1 MKLMKWKKTAPQNKS
16 FLQVLSTL
24 MRIQFI
30 LSIAVLVLFV
40 LLTYRN
46 TQERQRTELSNY
58 TAIYASQIKNRMDR
72 AVDILAEL
80 VYDNGYLDQ
89 LRSSDEAT
97 RQYAGVLLHNE
108 MLSLMRTNE
117 GADMVVV
124 AEASQDQVIGVK
136 TSGVT
141 LDEELEIKDF
151 AMQCAVNGGRS
162 YNWQVFRGEEKTYFY
177 RALIQESRAVLVVLS
192 TETLLSAFPTAEIA
206 DTCFLLTDGAGNI
219 LDARGSTAVTVSC
232 LDALPRA
239 GMQLQH
245 RLGEEDFYLYGRQ
258 EKLDFSNQGSHVIL
272 LFIIILGLL
281 AFDLYY
287 GRRTRQELLVPMEKM
302 TRDIQRIQEGQL
314 ELRISTESDSVEFRT
329 LVDAFNRLVDEIIH
343 LKIESY
349 EKQLALL
356 DTEQKYTRL
365 QIKPHFFLNAMSTI
379 VGLNRA
385 GKSEAI
391 ETYINALSKNIRY
404 MFSSGLHTV
413 PLQEEIRHVEN
424 YFEMQELKYPD
435 GVLYFVD
442 VAEDVADWPIPQMLI
457 HTLVENEY
465 KYAVTAGHQT
475 MVLIK
480 VEKVRWQKEEMLCI
494 QVEDD
499 GKGYPQE
506 VLDAINKGMQTT
518 RRDGTRVGLASIRRL
533 LELMYDRENLFVLSN
548 VEPHGAMSRAY
559 IPARPLHETSR
570 NGVRETDL

>member
-1 MKLMKWKKTAPQNKS
+1 MKRKENVPQNKS
-16 FLQVLSTL
+16 FLQILSNM
-24 MRIQFI
+24 MRIQFV

-46 TQERQRTELSNY
+46 TQERQCTELGNY
-58 TAIYASQIKNRMDR
+58 TAIYASQISNRMDR

-80 VYDNGYLDQ
+80 VYDNGNLNQ
-89 LRSSDEAT
+89 LRSDDEST
-97 RQYAGVLLHNE
+97 RQYAAVLLHNE

-124 AEASQDQVIGVK
+124 AEAAQDQIIGVK
-136 TSGVT
+136 TTGVT

-151 AMQCAVNGGRS
+151 AMQCAINGGRS
-162 YNWQVFRGEEKTYFY
+162 SNWQVFRGKEKIYFY
-177 RALIQESRAVLVVLS
+177 RALIQESRAVLVVIS
-192 TETLLSAFPTAEIA
+192 NETLLSAFPADEIA
-206 DTCFLLTDGAGNI
+206 ETCFLLADGEGTVLAAQGN
-219 LDARGSTAVTVSC
+219 AVPEVAC
-232 LDALPRA
+232 VEELPPA
-239 GMQLQH
+239 GMQVSH

-258 EKLDFSNQGSHVIL
+258 ETLDFSNQSGHVVL
-272 LFIIILGLL
+272 LFVIILGLL

-302 TRDIQRIQEGQL
+302 TRDIRRIQQGQL
-314 ELRISTESDSVEFRT
+314 ELSISTESDSIEFCT
-329 LVDAFNRLVDEIIH
+329 LVEAFNRLVDEIIH

-404 MFSSGLHTV
+404 MFASGLHTV

-435 GVLYFVD
+435 SVLYFVD
-442 VAEDVADWPIPQMLI
+442 VAEDVTDWPIPQMLI

-465 KYAVTAGHQT
+465 KYAVTAGRQT

-480 VEKVRWQKEEMLCI
+480 VEKVQWQQEEMLCI

-506 VLDAINKGMQTT
+506 VMDTINNGAEAT
-518 RRDGTRVGLASIRRL
+518 RQDGTRVGLASIRRL
-533 LELMYDRENLFVLSN
+533 LELMYDREHLFVLSN

-559 IPARPLHETSR
+559 IPARPLHETRRGS
-570 NGVRETDL
+570 VREADL

>member
-1 MKLMKWKKTAPQNKS
+1 MKRKENVQQNKS
-16 FLQVLSTL
+16 FLQILSNM
-24 MRIQFI
+24 MRIQFV

-46 TQERQRTELSNY
+46 TQERQRTELGNY
-58 TAIYASQIKNRMDR
+58 TAIYASQIGNRMDR

-80 VYDNGYLDQ
+80 VYDNGNLNQ
-89 LRSSDEAT
+89 LRSDDEST
-97 RQYAGVLLHNE
+97 RQYAAVLLHNE

-124 AEASQDQVIGVK
+124 AEAAQDQIIGVK
-136 TSGVT
+136 TTGVT

-151 AMQCAVNGGRS
+151 AMQCAINGGRS
-162 YNWQVFRGEEKTYFY
+162 SNWQVFRGEEKIYFY

-192 TETLLSAFPTAEIA
+192 TETLLSAFPTDEIA
-206 DTCFLLTDGAGNI
+206 ETCFLLADGEGTI
-219 LDARGSTAVTVSC
+219 LAAQGSAVPEAAC
-232 LDALPRA
+232 LEELPPA
-239 GMQLQH
+239 GMQVSH
-245 RLGEEDFYLYGRQ
+245 RLSEEDFYLYGRQ
-258 EKLDFSNQGSHVIL
+258 ETLDFSNQSGHVVL
-272 LFIIILGLL
+272 LFVIILGLL

-302 TRDIQRIQEGQL
+302 TRDIRRIQQGQL
-314 ELRISTESDSVEFRT
+314 ELRISTESDSIEFRT

-404 MFSSGLHTV
+404 MFASGLHTV

-442 VAEDVADWPIPQMLI
+442 VAEDVTDWPIPQMLI

-480 VEKVRWQKEEMLCI
+480 VEKVQWQQEEMLCI

-506 VLDAINKGMQTT
+506 VMDTINNGAEAT
-518 RRDGTRVGLASIRRL
+518 RQDGTRVGLASIRRL
-533 LELMYDRENLFVLSN
+533 LELMYDREHLFVLSN

-559 IPARPLHETSR
+559 IPARPLHETRRGS
-570 NGVRETDL
+570 VREADL

>member
-1 MKLMKWKKTAPQNKS
+1 MKRKENVQQNKS
-16 FLQVLSTL
+16 FLQILSNM
-24 MRIQFI
+24 MRIQFV

-46 TQERQRTELSNY
+46 TQERQRTELGNY
-58 TAIYASQIKNRMDR
+58 TAIYASQIGNRMDR

-80 VYDNGYLDQ
+80 VYDNGNLNQ
-89 LRSSDEAT
+89 LRSDDEST
-97 RQYAGVLLHNE
+97 RQYAAVLLHNE

-124 AEASQDQVIGVK
+124 AEAAQDQIIGVK
-136 TSGVT
+136 TTGVT

-151 AMQCAVNGGRS
+151 AMQCAINGGRS
-162 YNWQVFRGEEKTYFY
+162 SNWQVFRGEEKIYFY

-192 TETLLSAFPTAEIA
+192 TETLLSAFPTDEIA
-206 DTCFLLTDGAGNI
+206 ETCFLLADGEGTI
-219 LDARGSTAVTVSC
+219 LAAQGSAVPEAAC
-232 LDALPRA
+232 LEELPPA
-239 GMQLQH
+239 GMQVSH

-258 EKLDFSNQGSHVIL
+258 ETLDFSNQSGHVVL
-272 LFIIILGLL
+272 LFVIILGLL

-302 TRDIQRIQEGQL
+302 TRDIRRIQQGQL
-314 ELRISTESDSVEFRT
+314 ELRISTESDSIEFRT

-356 DTEQKYTRL
+356 DTEQKYTCL

-385 GKSEAI
+385 GKSKAI

-404 MFSSGLHTV
+404 MFASGLHTV

-442 VAEDVADWPIPQMLI
+442 VAEDVTDWPIPQMLI

-465 KYAVTAGHQT
+465 KYAVTAGRQT

-480 VEKVRWQKEEMLCI
+480 VEKVQWQQEEMLCI

-506 VLDAINKGMQTT
+506 VMDTINNGAEAT
-518 RRDGTRVGLASIRRL
+518 RQDGTRVGLASIRRL
-533 LELMYDRENLFVLSN
+533 LELMYDREHLFVLSN

-559 IPARPLHETSR
+559 IPARPLHETRRGS
-570 NGVRETDL
+570 VREVDL

>member
-1 MKLMKWKKTAPQNKS
+1 MKRKENVPQNKS
-16 FLQVLSTL
+16 FLQILSNM
-24 MRIQFI
+24 MRIQFV

-46 TQERQRTELSNY
+46 TQERQHTELGNY
-58 TAIYASQIKNRMDR
+58 TAIYASQIGNRMDR

-80 VYDNGYLDQ
+80 VYDNGNLNQ
-89 LRSSDEAT
+89 LRSDDEST
-97 RQYAGVLLHNE
+97 RQYAAVLLHNE
-108 MLSLMRTNE
+108 MLSLMRTNA
-117 GADMVVV
+117 GADMVV
-124 AEASQDQVIGVK
+124 AEAAQDQIIGVK
-136 TSGVT
+136 TTGVT

-151 AMQCAVNGGRS
+151 AMQCAINGGRS
-162 YNWQVFRGEEKTYFY
+162 SNWQVFRGEEKIYFY

-192 TETLLSAFPTAEIA
+192 AETLLSAFPTDEIA
-206 DTCFLLTDGAGNI
+206 ETCFLLADGEGTI
-219 LDARGSTAVTVSC
+219 LAAQGSAVPEAAC
-232 LDALPRA
+232 LEELPPA
-239 GMQLQH
+239 GMQVSH

-258 EKLDFSNQGSHVIL
+258 ETLDFSNQSGHVVL
-272 LFIIILGLL
+272 LFVIILGLL

-302 TRDIQRIQEGQL
+302 TRDIRRIQQGQL
-314 ELRISTESDSVEFRT
+314 ELRISTESDSIEFRT

-385 GKSEAI
+385 GKSKAI

-404 MFSSGLHTV
+404 MFASGLHTV

-424 YFEMQELKYPD
+424 YFEMQELKCPD

-442 VAEDVADWPIPQMLI
+442 VAEDVTDWPIPQMLI
-457 HTLVENEY
+457 HTLVKNEY
-465 KYAVTAGHQT
+465 KYAVTAGRQT

-480 VEKVRWQKEEMLCI
+480 VEKVQWQQEEMLCI

-506 VLDAINKGMQTT
+506 VMDTINNGAEAT
-518 RRDGTRVGLASIRRL
+518 RQDGTRVGLASIRRL
-533 LELMYDRENLFVLSN
+533 LELMYDREHLFVLSN

-559 IPARPLHETSR
+559 IPARPLHETRRGS
-570 NGVRETDL
+570 VREVDL

>member
-1 MKLMKWKKTAPQNKS
+1 MKRKENVQQNKS
-16 FLQVLSTL
+16 FLQILSNM
-24 MRIQFI
+24 MRIQFV

-46 TQERQRTELSNY
+46 TQERQRTELGNY
-58 TAIYASQIKNRMDR
+58 TAIYASQIGNRMDR

-80 VYDNGYLDQ
+80 VYDNGNLNQ
-89 LRSSDEAT
+89 LRSDDEST
-97 RQYAGVLLHNE
+97 RQYAAVLLHNE

-124 AEASQDQVIGVK
+124 AEAAQDQIIGVK
-136 TSGVT
+136 TTGVT

-151 AMQCAVNGGRS
+151 AMQCAINGGRS
-162 YNWQVFRGEEKTYFY
+162 SNWQVFRGEEKIYFY

-192 TETLLSAFPTAEIA
+192 AETLLSAFPTDEIA
-206 DTCFLLTDGAGNI
+206 ETCFLLADGEGTI
-219 LDARGSTAVTVSC
+219 LAAQGSAVPEAAC
-232 LDALPRA
+232 LEELPPA
-239 GMQLQH
+239 GMQVSH

-258 EKLDFSNQGSHVIL
+258 ETLDFSNQSGHVVL
-272 LFIIILGLL
+272 LFVIILGLL
-281 AFDLYY
+281 AFDLCY

-302 TRDIQRIQEGQL
+302 TRDIRRIQQGQL
-314 ELRISTESDSVEFRT
+314 ELRISTESDSIEFRT

-385 GKSEAI
+385 GKSKAI

-404 MFSSGLHTV
+404 MFASGLHTV

-442 VAEDVADWPIPQMLI
+442 VAEDVTDWPIPQMLI
-457 HTLVENEY
+457 HTLVKNEY
-465 KYAVTAGHQT
+465 KYAVTAGRQT

-480 VEKVRWQKEEMLCI
+480 VEKVQWQQEEMLCI

-506 VLDAINKGMQTT
+506 VMDTINNGAEAT
-518 RRDGTRVGLASIRRL
+518 RQDGTRVGLASIRRL
-533 LELMYDRENLFVLSN
+533 LELMYDREHLFVLSN

-559 IPARPLHETSR
+559 IPARPLHETRRGS
-570 NGVRETDL
+570 VREVDL

>member
-1 MKLMKWKKTAPQNKS
+1 MKRKENVQQNKS
-16 FLQVLSTL
+16 FLQILSNM
-24 MRIQFI
+24 MRIQFV

-46 TQERQRTELSNY
+46 TQERQRTELGNY
-58 TAIYASQIKNRMDR
+58 TAIYASQIGNRMDR

-80 VYDNGYLDQ
+80 VYDNGNLNQ
-89 LRSSDEAT
+89 LRSDDEST
-97 RQYAGVLLHNE
+97 RQYAAVLLHNE

-124 AEASQDQVIGVK
+124 AEAAQDQIIGVK
-136 TSGVT
+136 TTGVT

-151 AMQCAVNGGRS
+151 AMQCAINGGRS
-162 YNWQVFRGEEKTYFY
+162 SNWQVFRGEEKIYFY

-192 TETLLSAFPTAEIA
+192 TETLLSAFPTDEIA
-206 DTCFLLTDGAGNI
+206 ETCFLLADGEGTI
-219 LDARGSTAVTVSC
+219 LAAQGSAVPEAAC
-232 LDALPRA
+232 LEELPPA
-239 GMQLQH
+239 GMQVSH

-258 EKLDFSNQGSHVIL
+258 ETLDFSNQSGHVVL
-272 LFIIILGLL
+272 LFVIILGLL

-302 TRDIQRIQEGQL
+302 TRDIRRIQQGQL
-314 ELRISTESDSVEFRT
+314 ELRISTESDSIEFRT

-385 GKSEAI
+385 GKSKAI

-404 MFSSGLHTV
+404 MFASGLHTV

-424 YFEMQELKYPD
+424 YFEMQELKYHD

-442 VAEDVADWPIPQMLI
+442 VAEDVTDWPIPQMLI

-465 KYAVTAGHQT
+465 KYAVTAGRQT

-480 VEKVRWQKEEMLCI
+480 VEKVQWQQEEMLCI

-506 VLDAINKGMQTT
+506 VMDTINNGAEAT
-518 RRDGTRVGLASIRRL
+518 RQDGTRVGLASIRRL
-533 LELMYDRENLFVLSN
+533 LELMYDREHLFVLSN

-559 IPARPLHETSR
+559 IPARPLHETRRGS
-570 NGVRETDL
+570 VREVDL

>member
-1 MKLMKWKKTAPQNKS
+1 MKRKENVQQNKS
-16 FLQVLSTL
+16 FLQILSNM
-24 MRIQFI
+24 MRIQFV

-46 TQERQRTELSNY
+46 TQERQRTELGNY
-58 TAIYASQIKNRMDR
+58 TAIYASQIGNRMDR

-80 VYDNGYLDQ
+80 VYDNGNLNQ
-89 LRSSDEAT
+89 LRSDDEST
-97 RQYAGVLLHNE
+97 RQYAAVLLHNE

-124 AEASQDQVIGVK
+124 AEAAQDQIIGVK
-136 TSGVT
+136 TTGVT
-141 LDEELEIKDF
+141 LDEEMEIKDF
-151 AMQCAVNGGRS
+151 EMQCAINGGRS
-162 YNWQVFRGEEKTYFY
+162 YNWQVFRGEEKIYFY

-192 TETLLSAFPTAEIA
+192 TETLLSAFPTDEIA
-206 DTCFLLTDGAGNI
+206 ETCFLLADGEGTI
-219 LDARGSTAVTVSC
+219 LAAQGSAVPEAAC
-232 LDALPRA
+232 LEELPPA
-239 GMQLQH
+239 GMQVSH

-258 EKLDFSNQGSHVIL
+258 ETLDFSNQSGHVVL
-272 LFIIILGLL
+272 LFVIILGLL

-302 TRDIQRIQEGQL
+302 TRDIRRIQQGQL
-314 ELRISTESDSVEFRT
+314 ELRISTESDSIEFRT

-385 GKSEAI
+385 GKSKAI

-404 MFSSGLHTV
+404 MFASGLHTV

-442 VAEDVADWPIPQMLI
+442 VAEDVTDWPIPQMLI

-465 KYAVTAGHQT
+465 KYAVTAGRQT

-480 VEKVRWQKEEMLCI
+480 VEKVQWQQEEMLCI

-506 VLDAINKGMQTT
+506 VMDTINNGAEAT
-518 RRDGTRVGLASIRRL
+518 RQDGTRVGLASIRRL
-533 LELMYDRENLFVLSN
+533 LELMYDREHLFVLSN

-559 IPARPLHETSR
+559 IPARPLHETRRGS
-570 NGVRETDL
+570 VREVDL

>member
-1 MKLMKWKKTAPQNKS
+1 MKRKENVQQNKS
-16 FLQVLSTL
+16 FLQILSNM
-24 MRIQFI
+24 MRIQFV

-46 TQERQRTELSNY
+46 TQERQRTELGNY
-58 TAIYASQIKNRMDR
+58 TAIYASQIGNRMDR

-80 VYDNGYLDQ
+80 VYDNGNLNQ
-89 LRSSDEAT
+89 LRSDDEST
-97 RQYAGVLLHNE
+97 RQYAAVLLHNE

-124 AEASQDQVIGVK
+124 AEAAQDQIIGVK
-136 TSGVT
+136 TTGVT

-151 AMQCAVNGGRS
+151 AMQCAINGGRS
-162 YNWQVFRGEEKTYFY
+162 SNWQVFRGEEKIYFY

-192 TETLLSAFPTAEIA
+192 AETLLSAFPTDEIA
-206 DTCFLLTDGAGNI
+206 ETCFLLADGEGTI
-219 LDARGSTAVTVSC
+219 LAAQGSAVPEAAC
-232 LDALPRA
+232 LEELPPA
-239 GMQLQH
+239 GMQVSH
-245 RLGEEDFYLYGRQ
+245 RLGEEDFYPYGRQ
-258 EKLDFSNQGSHVIL
+258 ETLDFSNQSGHVVL
-272 LFIIILGLL
+272 LFVIILGLL

-302 TRDIQRIQEGQL
+302 TRDIRRIQQGQL
-314 ELRISTESDSVEFRT
+314 ELRISTESDSIEFRT

-385 GKSEAI
+385 GKSKAI

-404 MFSSGLHTV
+404 MFASGLHTV

-442 VAEDVADWPIPQMLI
+442 VAEDVTDWPIPQMLI
-457 HTLVENEY
+457 HTLVKNEY
-465 KYAVTAGHQT
+465 KYAVTAGRQT

-480 VEKVRWQKEEMLCI
+480 VEKVQWQQEEMLCI

-506 VLDAINKGMQTT
+506 VMDTINNGAEAT
-518 RRDGTRVGLASIRRL
+518 RQDGTRVGLASIRRL
-533 LELMYDRENLFVLSN
+533 LELMYDREHLFVLSN

-559 IPARPLHETSR
+559 IPARPLHETRRGS
-570 NGVRETDL
+570 VREVDL

>member
-1 MKLMKWKKTAPQNKS
+1 MKRKENVQQNKS
-16 FLQVLSTL
+16 FLQILSNM
-24 MRIQFI
+24 MRIQFV

-46 TQERQRTELSNY
+46 TQERQRTELGNY
-58 TAIYASQIKNRMDR
+58 TAIYASQIGNRMDR

-80 VYDNGYLDQ
+80 VYDNGNLNQ
-89 LRSSDEAT
+89 LRSDDEST
-97 RQYAGVLLHNE
+97 RQYAAVLLHNE

-124 AEASQDQVIGVK
+124 AEAAQDQIIGVK
-136 TSGVT
+136 TTGVT

-151 AMQCAVNGGRS
+151 AMQCAINGGRS
-162 YNWQVFRGEEKTYFY
+162 SNWQVFRGEEKIYFY
-177 RALIQESRAVLVVLS
+177 RVLIQESRAVLVVLS
-192 TETLLSAFPTAEIA
+192 TETLLSAFPTDEIA
-206 DTCFLLTDGAGNI
+206 ETCFLLADGEGTI
-219 LDARGSTAVTVSC
+219 LAAQGSAVPEAAC
-232 LDALPRA
+232 LEELPPA
-239 GMQLQH
+239 GMQVSH
-245 RLGEEDFYLYGRQ
+245 RLGEEVFYLYGRQ
-258 EKLDFSNQGSHVIL
+258 ETLDFSNQSGHVVL
-272 LFIIILGLL
+272 LFVIILGLL

-302 TRDIQRIQEGQL
+302 TRDIRRIQQGQL
-314 ELRISTESDSVEFRT
+314 ELRISTESDSIEFRT

-385 GKSEAI
+385 GKSKAI

-404 MFSSGLHTV
+404 MFASGLHTV

-442 VAEDVADWPIPQMLI
+442 VAEDVTDWPIPQMLI

-465 KYAVTAGHQT
+465 KYAVTAGRQT

-480 VEKVRWQKEEMLCI
+480 VEKVQWQQEEMLCI

-506 VLDAINKGMQTT
+506 VMDTINNGAEAT
-518 RRDGTRVGLASIRRL
+518 RQDGTRVGLASIRRL
-533 LELMYDRENLFVLSN
+533 LELMYDREHLFVLSN

-559 IPARPLHETSR
+559 IPARPLHETRRGS
-570 NGVRETDL
+570 VREVDL

>member
-1 MKLMKWKKTAPQNKS
+1 MKRKENVQQNKS
-16 FLQVLSTL
+16 FLQILSNM
-24 MRIQFI
+24 MRIQFV

-46 TQERQRTELSNY
+46 TQERQRTELGNY
-58 TAIYASQIKNRMDR
+58 TAIYASQIGNRMDR

-80 VYDNGYLDQ
+80 VYDNGNLNQ
-89 LRSSDEAT
+89 LRSDDEST
-97 RQYAGVLLHNE
+97 RQYAAVLLHNE

-124 AEASQDQVIGVK
+124 AEAAQDQIIGVK
-136 TSGVT
+136 TTGVT

-151 AMQCAVNGGRS
+151 AMQCAINGGRS
-162 YNWQVFRGEEKTYFY
+162 SNWQVFRGEEKIYFY

-192 TETLLSAFPTAEIA
+192 TETLLSAFPTDEIA
-206 DTCFLLTDGAGNI
+206 ETCFLLADGEGTI
-219 LDARGSTAVTVSC
+219 LAAQGSAVPEAAC
-232 LDALPRA
+232 LEELPPA
-239 GMQLQH
+239 GMQVSH

-258 EKLDFSNQGSHVIL
+258 ETLDFSNQSGHVVL
-272 LFIIILGLL
+272 LFVIILGLL

-302 TRDIQRIQEGQL
+302 TRDIRRIQQGQL
-314 ELRISTESDSVEFRT
+314 ELRISTESDSIEFRT

-385 GKSEAI
+385 GKSKAI

-404 MFSSGLHTV
+404 MFASGLHTV

-442 VAEDVADWPIPQMLI
+442 VTEDVTDWPIPQMLI

-465 KYAVTAGHQT
+465 KYAVTAGRQT

-480 VEKVRWQKEEMLCI
+480 VEKVQWQQEEMLCI

-506 VLDAINKGMQTT
+506 VMDTINNGAEAT
-518 RRDGTRVGLASIRRL
+518 RQDGTRVGLASIRRL
-533 LELMYDRENLFVLSN
+533 LELMYDREHLFVLSN

-559 IPARPLHETSR
+559 IPARPLHETRRGS
-570 NGVRETDL
+570 VREVDL

>member
-1 MKLMKWKKTAPQNKS
+1 MKRKENVQQNKS
-16 FLQVLSTL
+16 FLQILSNM
-24 MRIQFI
+24 MRIQFV

-46 TQERQRTELSNY
+46 TQERQRTELGNY
-58 TAIYASQIKNRMDR
+58 TAIYASQIGNRMDR

-80 VYDNGYLDQ
+80 VYDNGNLNQ
-89 LRSSDEAT
+89 LRSDDEST
-97 RQYAGVLLHNE
+97 RQYAAVLLHNE

-124 AEASQDQVIGVK
+124 AEAAQDQIIGVK
-136 TSGVT
+136 TTGVT

-151 AMQCAVNGGRS
+151 AMQCAINGGRS
-162 YNWQVFRGEEKTYFY
+162 SNWQVFRGEEKIYFY

-192 TETLLSAFPTAEIA
+192 TETLLSAFPTDEIA
-206 DTCFLLTDGAGNI
+206 ETCFLLADGEGTI
-219 LDARGSTAVTVSC
+219 LAAQGSAVPEAAC
-232 LDALPRA
+232 LEELPPA
-239 GMQLQH
+239 GMQVSH

-258 EKLDFSNQGSHVIL
+258 ETLDFSNQSGHVVL
-272 LFIIILGLL
+272 LFVIILGLL

-302 TRDIQRIQEGQL
+302 TRDIRRIQQGQL
-314 ELRISTESDSVEFRT
+314 ELRISTESDSIEFRT

-385 GKSEAI
+385 GKSKAI

-404 MFSSGLHTV
+404 MFASGLHTV

-435 GVLYFVD
+435 GVLYFLD
-442 VAEDVADWPIPQMLI
+442 VAEDVTDWPIPQMLI

-465 KYAVTAGHQT
+465 KYAVTAGRQT

-480 VEKVRWQKEEMLCI
+480 VEKVQWQQEEMLCI

-506 VLDAINKGMQTT
+506 VMDTINNGAEAT
-518 RRDGTRVGLASIRRL
+518 RQDGTRVGLASIRRL
-533 LELMYDRENLFVLSN
+533 LELMYDREHLFVLSN

-559 IPARPLHETSR
+559 IPARPLHETRRGS
-570 NGVRETDL
+570 VREVDL